1 MLLKS
6 LDVRDFR
13 NLERVHLDLSS
24 GLNLFVGDNG
34 AGKTA
39 VLEAVHLLGKGRSFR
54 THRVR
59 NLVRH
64 GQQELIV
71 RGEIEDSHRRDHSL
85 AISKSLR
92 NGTQLRFDGI
102 SEKKLSRLAQELP
115 LQLMLP
121 DVADLVFGPPSE
133 RRQFMDWGLFHVK
146 QSYLGCLRDYLR
158 LLKQRNAWLRSQ
170 QGSRIVDKDP
180 WSVAM
185 VPLAVELDAARRW
198 YCQELTAALDN
209 TVQKLGMQLD
219 LELHYERGWSG
230 GDGPENLGNLLADTL
245 LREVKSGTTLAG
257 PHRADF
263 VVTAKSVPA
272 VQHVSRGQGK
282 VISSALNI
290 AQAQLLRLKTGKESI
305 FLIDD
310 LGAELDRSRSTRL
323 FELLGSLNCQI
334 LATAL
339 EPPGG
344 LIAAMSKSAMF
355 HVKHGAIE
363 TS

>member
-1 MLLKS
+1 MLLNA
-6 LDVRDFR
+6 LEVRDFR
-13 NLERVHLDLSS
+13 NLAHIRVELSS
-24 GLNLFVGDNG
+24 GLNLFIGENG

-64 GQQELIV
+64 GESELVV
-71 RGEIEDSHRRDHSL
+71 RGETTTARGL
-85 AISKSLR
+85 AHTIAIAKSLR
-92 NGTQLRFDGI
+92 SGTQLRLNGNV
-102 SEKKLSRLAQELP
+102 EKKLSRIAQELP

-146 QSYLGCLRDYLR
+146 QSYHGWLRDYLR
-158 LLKQRNAWLRSQ
+158 LLKQRNAWLRTQ
-170 QGSRIVDKDP
+170 QGNRYPEPDP
-180 WSVAM
+180 WGAAM
-185 VPLAVELDAARRW
+185 VPLALELDRARSW
-198 YCQELTAALDN
+198 YCQALAETLDDI
-209 TVQKLGMQLD
+209 VQRLGMQLD
-219 LELHYERGWSG
+219 LKLRYERGWHG
-230 GDGPENLGNLLADTL
+230 EEPPELLGNLLADTQP
-245 LREVKSGTTLAG
+245 RDVKSGSTMVG

-263 VVTAKSVPA
+263 LVTTKGTPA
-272 VQHVSRGQGK
+272 IQHVSRGQGK

-290 AQAQLLRLKTGKESI
+290 AQAQLLKANTGRASV

-310 LGAELDRSRSTRL
+310 LGAELDRTRSTRL
-323 FELLGSLNCQI
+323 FELLASLDCQI

-344 LIAAMSKSAMF
+344 LIDAMKTSTMF

-363 TS
+363 TI

>member
-1 MLLKS
+1 MLLKA

-13 NLERVHLDLSS
+13 NLTHVHLDLSP

-64 GQQELIV
+64 GQQALIV
-71 RGEIEDSHRRDHSL
+71 RGETADGDAQGHSL

-92 NGTQLRFDGI
+92 SGTQLRFDGNN
-102 SEKKLSRLAQELP
+102 EKKLSRLAHELP
-115 LQLMLP
+115 MQLMLP

-146 QSYLGCLRDYLR
+146 HPYHGWLRDYLR

-170 QGSRIVDKDP
+170 QGNRKVDTDP
-180 WSVAM
+180 WGAAM
-185 VPLAVELDAARRW
+185 VPLALQLDQARQWYCKVLAEELDSI
-198 YCQELTAALDN
+198 
-209 TVQKLGMQLD
+209 VQSLGMH
-219 LELHYERGWSG
+219 LELELRYERGWSG
-230 GDGPENLGNLLADTL
+230 TEASENLGNLLAETL
-245 LREVKSGTTLAG
+245 PRDVKSGSTTAG

-263 VVTAKSVPA
+263 MVTAKSIPA

-290 AQAQLLRLKTGKESI
+290 AQAQLLRQQTGRESV

-310 LGAELDRSRSTRL
+310 LGAELDRDRSTRL
-323 FELLGSLNCQI
+323 FELLGSLECQI

-344 LIAAMSKSAMF
+344 LIAAMKKSAMF

-363 TS
+363 TI